1 MTPPGAGP
9 MQEPPGWYP
18 DPNSPSLRWWD
29 GIQWSDRWAPASN
42 HPTGA
47 TTSEATQF
55 ASPGPSPAN
64 SGLWQSPSHSSAQAN
79 SLRTPRTAT
88 APKKKQFTV
97 IWIAGLI
104 FVVGLCGSILANN
117 SSGNSTD
124 EAAKTVEGP
133 TDPQSLA
140 SALPAVEDTSFGDL
154 NSYKTLDESEFKK
167 IMHPSGNLA
176 EYPYPYVGS
185 RVVLYGQVDGLPS
198 GYETASGGTY
208 FDATVSWHD
217 LGPIVSWSLNSVDV
231 PIIGLRPDLGD
242 VEPGSNL
249 AIYAEVR
256 RPFLTGARVFDSV
269 LRKPFLVAHT
279 VRVIR

>member
-9 MQEPPGWYP
+9 MQQPPGWYP

-29 GIQWSDRWAPASN
+29 GIQWTDRWAPASN
-42 HPTGA
+42 RPTGA
-47 TTSEATQF
+47 TTSQATQF
-55 ASPGPSPAN
+55 ASPSPTN
-64 SGLWQSPSHSSAQAN
+64 SGHWQAPSYSSAQAY
-79 SLRTPRTAT
+79 SLTT

-97 IWIAGLI
+97 LWVAGLI
-104 FVVGLCGSILANN
+104 FVVGLFGSILANN
-117 SSGNSTD
+117 SSDNSTS
-124 EAAKTVEGP
+124 EATKTVEGP

-140 SALPAVEDTSFGDL
+140 SALPAVGDTSFGDL
-154 NSYKTLDESEFKK
+154 SSYRTLDESEFKK
-167 IMHPSGNLA
+167 IMHPSGDLV

-185 RVVLYGQVDGLPS
+185 RVVLYGKVDELPS
-198 GYETASGGTY
+198 GYETATGGTY

-231 PIIGLRPDLGD
+231 PIIGLRSDLDD

-249 AIYAEVR
+249 AIYVEVR
-256 RPFLTGARVFDSV
+256 RPFLTGAKVFDSA
-269 LRKPFLVAHT
+269 LRDPFLVAHS

>member
-1 MTPPGAGP
+1 MTPPGAGS

-18 DPNSPSLRWWD
+18 DPDSPSLRWWD

-42 HPTGA
+42 RPNGA
-47 TTSEATQF
+47 TTSKATQF
-55 ASPGPSPAN
+55 ASPSPAN
-64 SGLWQSPSHSSAQAN
+64 SRHWQAASYSSAQAN
-79 SLRTPRTAT
+79 SQSTSKTAT

-97 IWIAGLI
+97 LWVAGLI
-104 FVVGLCGSILANN
+104 FVVGLFGSILANN
-117 SSGNSTD
+117 SSDNSTN
-124 EAAKTVEGP
+124 EATKTVEGP

-140 SALPAVEDTSFGDL
+140 SALPTVRDTSFGDL
-154 NSYKTLDESEFKK
+154 SSYRTLDESEFKK
-167 IMHPSGNLA
+167 IMHPSGDLV

-185 RVVLYGQVDGLPS
+185 RVVLYGKVDELPS
-198 GYETASGGTY
+198 EYETSTGGTY

-231 PIIGLRPDLGD
+231 PIIGLRSDLGD

-249 AIYAEVR
+249 AIYVEVR
-256 RPFLTGARVFDSV
+256 RPFLTGAKVFDSA
-269 LRKPFLVAHT
+269 LRDPFLVAHS